1 MATTSIN
8 SCKQCRR
15 EGRKLFLKGDRCYTS
30 KCAVTKRNTL
40 PGVHGSKGRPPRLS
54 GYGLQL
60 RAKQSAKRTYG
71 LLERQFHLYYERS
84 KASTGKTG
92 EVMLQML
99 EGRLDNVVY
108 RSGLASSRSQARQ
121 LVSHGHFQLNGQNV
135 DIPSIQIQSGDV
147 LTVKPTKKEENYWKN
162 LPATESTNAQVPVWL
177 NTDRKQLLVKV
188 NQLPTIEMISSDIQM
203 NLIIE
208 LYSL

>member
-1 MATTSIN
+1 MATTSIS

-15 EGRKLFLKGDRCYTS
+15 EGKKLFLKGDRCYTS
-30 KCAVTKRNTL
+30 KCAVTKRNSV
-40 PGVHGSKGRPPRLS
+40 PGVHGGKGKPRLS

-60 RAKQSAKRTYG
+60 REKQRAKRTYG

-84 KASTGKTG
+84 KAATGKTG

-99 EGRLDNVVY
+99 ETRLDNVVY
-108 RSGLASSRSQARQ
+108 RSGFATSRKQARQ
-121 LVSHGHFQLNGQNV
+121 LVSHGHFTLNGQPV
-135 DIPSIQIQSGDV
+135 DIASIQVKPSDV
-147 LTVKPTKKEENYWKN
+147 LAVKETKKDENYWKN
-162 LPATESTNAQVPVWL
+162 LPPTENPNQAVPAWL
-177 NTDRKQLLVKV
+177 TADRKALTIKV
-188 NQLPTIEMISSDIQM
+188 NQLPQIEMIGSDIQM

>member
-1 MATTSIN
+1 MATTSIS

-15 EGRKLFLKGDRCYTS
+15 EGKKLFLKGDRCYTS
-30 KCAVTKRNTL
+30 KCAVTKRNQL
-40 PGVHGSKGRPPRLS
+40 PGVHGGKGRAPRMS

-60 RAKQSAKRTYG
+60 REKQRAKRTYG

-84 KASTGKTG
+84 KAAVGKTG

-99 EGRLDNVVY
+99 ETRLDNVVY
-108 RSGLASSRSQARQ
+108 RAGFATSRKQARQ
-121 LVSHGHFQLNGQNV
+121 LVSHGHFMLNGQNV
-135 DIPSIQIQSGDV
+135 DIPSMHVSPSDV
-147 LTVKPTKKEENYWKN
+147 LTVRPTKKEDNYWKA
-162 LPATESTNAQVPVWL
+162 LPPTENQNQAVPAWL
-177 NTDRKQLLVKV
+177 TADRKQLTITV
-188 NQLPTIEMISSDIQM
+188 NQLPTMEMIGSDIQM